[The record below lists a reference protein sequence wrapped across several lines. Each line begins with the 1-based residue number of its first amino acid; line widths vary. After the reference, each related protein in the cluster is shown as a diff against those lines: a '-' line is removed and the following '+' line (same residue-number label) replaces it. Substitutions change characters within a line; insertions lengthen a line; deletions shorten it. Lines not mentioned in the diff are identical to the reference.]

1 MQGRS
6 IRPPKQ
12 PEVPARDHGE
22 GGDGGGDGKEEEGR
36 QEPGL
41 QDDGCQAG
49 RDPSA
54 SETSAR
60 FVPFTA
66 EPVKKTTLYS
76 ILLLSRHCADSAE
89 RADQG
94 DVV

>member
-1 MQGRS
+1 MQGGS
-6 IRPPKQ
+6 IRAPKQ

-22 GGDGGGDGKEEEGR
+22 GGDGGGDGKEEERR

-41 QDDGCQAG
+41 QADGCQAG

-60 FVPFTA
+60 YV
-66 EPVKKTTLYS
+66 
-76 ILLLSRHCADSAE
+76 SAGQYFIV
-89 RADQG
+89 RPHDYFSP
-94 DVV
+94 